1 MASCNMRHGSPGC
14 WPPQLRRAGLA
25 TTAPRPTVNLGVKSF
40 AVDRRRPRD
49 RDLLLVVLTSGFIAA
64 AELGLK
70 EHHRLTL
77 ARQMRERCLVG
88 RRASSKLAA

>member
-1 MASCNMRHGSPGC
+1 
-14 WPPQLRRAGLA
+14 LRQAGLA
-25 TTAPRPTVNLGVKSF
+25 TKAPLPTVNLGVKSI
-40 AVDRRRPRD
+40 AVDDRRRHRD

-77 ARQMRERCLVG
+77 ARQMRELCLVG